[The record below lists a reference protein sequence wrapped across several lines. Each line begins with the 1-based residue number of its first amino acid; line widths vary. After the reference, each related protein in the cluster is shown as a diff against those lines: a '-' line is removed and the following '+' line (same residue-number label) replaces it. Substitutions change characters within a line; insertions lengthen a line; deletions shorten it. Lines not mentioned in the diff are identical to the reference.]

1 MKLTEQLPRRNII
14 KYILLV
20 YLLISVI
27 YTVARFYDMNGIS
40 SSQSRA
46 TRRSMIESTNISSNN
61 SKEAF
66 FVAPLTQDS
75 IEQDEES
82 ELKNMVE
89 NQQQKKAYNLHQDD
103 SATKAVVEALENA
116 VMTENKGNTRQKN
129 RNPIFSIAL
138 T

>member
-1 MKLTEQLPRRNII
+1 
-14 KYILLV
+14 
-20 YLLISVI
+20 
-27 YTVARFYDMNGIS
+27 
-40 SSQSRA
+40 
-46 TRRSMIESTNISSNN
+46 MIESINISSNN

-82 ELKNMVE
+82 ELTNMVE